1 MYTPKGK
8 IVLVQDSANLLELIT
23 TILTDNGF
31 SVATAPGMEEALAII
46 ENGGASLVITNV
58 LMPKLDG
65 YVLLHKIRSNPV
77 TAAIP
82 VIFISDS
89 FITPED
95 KKFAFN
101 LGGVRFVEKPIDR
114 EELILT
120 VSEVL
125 AQGIST
131 MPRPMGTEDFQRGYR
146 ERLESFFRHKSTQIA
161 RAERLLQISAPQY
174 RETLQSLLAQSISDR
189 DQIQQELDEVYQS
202 LNPLAPNTGE

>member
-8 IVLVQDSANLLELIT
+8 IVLVQDTANLLELIT
-23 TILTDNGF
+23 TILKDNGF
-31 SVATAPGMEEALAII
+31 SVIAATGVEEALGIV
-46 ENGGASLVITNV
+46 ENHGASLVITNV

-65 YVLLHKIRSNPV
+65 YVLVQRIRSNPL

-89 FITPED
+89 LVTADD
-95 KKFAFN
+95 KKFAYS
-101 LGGVRFVEKPIDR
+101 LGGVRFVDRPVDR

-120 VSEVL
+120 VGEVL

-131 MPRPMGTEDFQRGYR
+131 MPRPMGADDFQRGFR
-146 ERLESFFRHKSTQIA
+146 DRLEAVFRHKSTQIA

-174 RETLQSLLAQSISDR
+174 RETLQSLLAQAISDR
-189 DQIQQELDEVYQS
+189 NQIQQELEAVYQT
-202 LNPLAPNTGE
+202 LNPLPPSPGE